1 MFMQFHKRIC
11 QGLDSIGEL
20 VPVGANP
27 YTYINPAK
35 DAYIS
40 IYDYTDQHLAK
51 FNEVV
56 EKINEK
62 TGKPYKSKRGCSGIT
77 DVTTNWFVFDFD
89 YADKKGTSL
98 EDARREAVQLCDKLQ
113 LLGFKS
119 EDYLITFSG
128 NKGFGVEFRTK
139 ERYTPEQVKEI
150 AKYVR
155 GESKTWDSVVYNA
168 NRIMRLPFTRHQ
180 SSGLFKIPLNYEE
193 LKTESLD
200 NIKSWAAGNY
210 EASVIPLPEVSTPE
224 DFKKAL
230 IKHEKPKTTAIAG
243 EKPDLSGKPRW
254 MSNFKYA
261 LQQGFFPPGARNNA
275 LMVLAA
281 TYRSHGWLKEHTFN
295 ILKGV
300 AEVQAKRY
308 TQDKYSDEKI
318 WKEIIQTVYSDLWV
332 GGTYAEDKLP
342 LEITEH
348 LEGLG
353 VGREKPSETNLVPVD
368 DIYSTFED
376 FAVNIEKNTIKTGI
390 SGLDNLCRITTSMLV
405 GLLGSPGSGKSS
417 AVLSILNQHSNDG
430 EASVFF
436 SLDMGK
442 PLIYQ
447 KMAQKFTGYSSD
459 EIFRIF
465 QEREEAEKQKIR
477 EKIQKEYKN
486 VQICFRTGATVRD
499 LKNYILDY
507 EHTSGRKV
515 RLVAVDY
522 LEKVVG
528 PFSDATANS
537 AKVAAE
543 LQELANDLECCV
555 LLLLQPQ
562 KIAGDPS
569 EPLRTYRRVKG
580 ASVIEQDCR
589 VVISLFR
596 EGYEPQSHHKDKFI
610 TFAVLKNTMGEL
622 GEIDCY
628 WNGLR
633 GEVTEIDDIGREELA
648 QIRRER
654 KEKKAKESF
663 L

>member
-1 MFMQFHKRIC
+1 MFHKRIC

-27 YTYINPAK
+27 YAYINPAK

-56 EKINEK
+56 EKINDK

-98 EDARREAVQLCDKLQ
+98 EDARREAVQLCDRLHS
-113 LLGFKS
+113 LGFAGS
-119 EDYLITFSG
+119 DYLITFSG

-193 LKTESLD
+193 LKTESLE
-200 NIKSWAAGNY
+200 NIKQWASGTY
-210 EASVIPLPEVSTPE
+210 EASVIPLPEVATPD

-230 IKHEKPKTTAIAG
+230 IKHEKPKLDALVG
-243 EKPDLSGKPRW
+243 ERPDLSGKPRW

-332 GGTYAEDKLP
+332 GGTYAEDDFPEDIK
-342 LEITEH
+342 TH
-348 LEGLG
+348 LDELG
-353 VGREKPSETNLVPVD
+353 VPRQSKDQEETLIENVSTGFDEFVKYANRIDEFTMQFGIPSLDEKLKVRKGHLIYILAAPGVGKTSFGVTLLNNTSKKGINSYFGSYDMYKNNVYQKLIQRHTGLSEEQ
-368 DIYSTFED
+368 IYDVFRNSEE
-376 FAVNIEKNTIKTGI
+376 NKIIEFRNTLNKEYENV
-390 SGLDNLCRITTSMLV
+390 SFCFKV
-405 GLLGSPGSGKSS
+405 GQSIADLKRSVQKEEEKRGKS
-417 AVLSILNQHSNDG
+417 I
-430 EASVFF
+430 E
-436 SLDMGK
+436 
-442 PLIYQ
+442 
-447 KMAQKFTGYSSD
+447 
-459 EIFRIF
+459 
-465 QEREEAEKQKIR
+465 
-477 EKIQKEYKN
+477 
-486 VQICFRTGATVRD
+486 
-499 LKNYILDY
+499 
-507 EHTSGRKV
+507 
-515 RLVAVDY
+515 LVVVDY
-522 LEKVVG
+522 LELILT
-528 PFSDATANS
+528 DATDPTS
-537 AKVAAE
+537 ASAEAAQG
-543 LQELANDLECCV
+543 LRELANEGRV
-555 LLLLQPQ
+555 VVGLLQPN
-562 KIAGDPS
+562 KMSSSPDEPIMSYNGAKGSSSIAQSATAMLTAHRPGLGFSTYEYDNYFS
-569 EPLRTYRRVKG
+569 VNCVKNRNGPL
-580 ASVIEQDCR
+580 
-589 VVISLFR
+589 
-596 EGYEPQSHHKDKFI
+596 
-610 TFAVLKNTMGEL
+610 FALDFG
-622 GEIDCY
+622 
-628 WNGLR
+628 WNGTTQTISSLGDAELSTLVDLR
-633 GEVTEIDDIGREELA
+633 
-648 QIRRER
+648 
-654 KEKKAKESF
+654 KAKIESRRDRPQG
-663 L
+663 LL